1 VTRALITGVTGQD
14 GSYLAEQLGAAGWE
28 VAGLVHGQE
37 EPKWEWVQ
45 DLVPH
50 LRLIQG
56 DLLDQGSL
64 MRALAE
70 ATPDVVFNLGALTF
84 VGTSWAQPVVTAEVT
99 GLGCLR
105 MLEAIRLTNPD
116 IRFVQASSSEMFGNA
131 GSSRVPLGLESPF
144 APYSP
149 YAAAKV
155 LAHHATVN
163 YRESYG
169 MHASA
174 AIMFNHE
181 SARRGTEFV
190 TRKVTKA
197 VAAIAAG
204 RQDHV
209 TLGRLHPC
217 RDWGWAPDYMRGLQL
232 MAALDEPSDFV
243 LATGESHSV
252 AEWCDAAFSAA
263 GLDWHDY
270 VRHDPA
276 LCRPAEVD
284 FLQGDASR
292 AREVLGWKPSVLFR
306 ELAALMVSHDMAAL

>member
-1 VTRALITGVTGQD
+1 MRALITGITGQD
-14 GSYLAEQLGAAGWE
+14 GSYLAEQLAAAGWE

-37 EPKWEWVQ
+37 EPKWGWVQ
-45 DLVPH
+45 DLVPG
-50 LRLIQG
+50 LRLIPG
-56 DLLDQGSL
+56 DLLDMGSL
-64 MRALAE
+64 LRALAE
-70 ATPDVVFNLGALTF
+70 SRPDVVFNLGALTF
-84 VGTSWAQPVVTAEVT
+84 VGTSWAQPLVTAEVT

-105 MLEAIRLTNPD
+105 MLEAVRLHDPQV
-116 IRFVQASSSEMFGNA
+116 RFVQASSSEMFGNA
-131 GSSRVPLGLESPF
+131 PFGPLGLDAPLR
-144 APYSP
+144 PYSP

-155 LAHHATVN
+155 FAHHATVN

-181 SARRGTEFV
+181 SPRRGTEFV
-190 TRKVTKA
+190 TRKVSKA

-209 TLGRLHPC
+209 TLGRLYPC
-217 RDWGWAPDYMRGLQL
+217 RDWGWAPDYMQGLQM
-232 MAALDEPSDFV
+232 MAGRDEPSDFV

-252 AEWCDAAFSAA
+252 AEWCEAAFAVA
-263 GLDWHDY
+263 GLNWRDH
-270 VRHDPA
+270 VRTDQA
-276 LCRPAEVD
+276 LMRPAEVE

-306 ELAALMVSHDMAAL
+306 DIARLMTEHDMAQA